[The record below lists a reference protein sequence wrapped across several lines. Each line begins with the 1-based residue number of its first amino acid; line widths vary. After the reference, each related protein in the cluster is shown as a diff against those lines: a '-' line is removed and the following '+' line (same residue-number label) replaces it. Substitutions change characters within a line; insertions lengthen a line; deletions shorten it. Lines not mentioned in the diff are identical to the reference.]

1 MCRSPLLPLLA
12 RELGASAPMVGLVV
26 ASSTITGVVLK
37 LPAGTYSDVIGRA
50 PLLLAAAL
58 LFAVMPFSYLL
69 IGSLAALIG
78 VRFVHGAA
86 TAIMGPVMSAT
97 ISDLAPS
104 ARRATWLSLY
114 STIQGA
120 GQAVGPVIAGV
131 LIARGRYDIVF
142 VLAGVVAL
150 AAPTLVMS
158 PRLRQGSAGRS
169 SARGATHAVQGIL
182 EVVAERR
189 ILIASIAHAFYFV
202 INGTLN
208 AFLPLFAQDRLGLT
222 AVEIGWLF
230 GLQVVTTLVI
240 RPVIGAASDRLGRR
254 GAIVF
259 GLIGCAA
266 SVYGISLATTQSA
279 LYAAVL
285 ACAISVAITTAA
297 TAAYIT
303 DVAPTSRFGAAHG
316 VFGTIYDIGDAA
328 GPLVGG
334 VLVQAW
340 GYRPTFQLMASLA
353 AITAVA
359 FAWLSRSPIYAGGK
373 RA

>member
-1 MCRSPLLPLLA
+1 
-12 RELGASAPMVGLVV
+12 
-26 ASSTITGVVLK
+26 
-37 LPAGTYSDVIGRA
+37 
-50 PLLLAAAL
+50 
-58 LFAVMPFSYLL
+58 
-69 IGSLAALIG
+69 
-78 VRFVHGAA
+78 
-86 TAIMGPVMSAT
+86 
-97 ISDLAPS
+97 
-104 ARRATWLSLY
+104 
-114 STIQGA
+114 
-120 GQAVGPVIAGV
+120 
-131 LIARGRYDIVF
+131 
-142 VLAGVVAL
+142 
-150 AAPTLVMS
+150 MS
-158 PRLRQGSAGRS
+158 PRLQQSSAGRS
-169 SARGATHAVQGIL
+169 SARSATHAVQGIL
-182 EVVAERR
+182 EVVAEPR

-230 GLQVVTTLVI
+230 GLQVVTTLMI
-240 RPVIGAASDRLGRR
+240 RPIIGAASDRLGRR
-254 GAIVF
+254 GAIVL

-266 SVYGISLATTQSA
+266 SVYGVSLATAQSE

-285 ACAISVAITTAA
+285 AYAFSVAITTAA

-303 DVAPTSRFGAAHG
+303 DVAPKARFGAAHG

-334 VLVQAW
+334 VLVQVW